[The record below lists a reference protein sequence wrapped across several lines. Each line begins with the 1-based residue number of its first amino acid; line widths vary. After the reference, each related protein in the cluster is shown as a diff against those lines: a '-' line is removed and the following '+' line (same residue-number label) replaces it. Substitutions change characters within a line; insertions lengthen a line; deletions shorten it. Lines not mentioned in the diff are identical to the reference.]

1 MFRTK
6 TFLVNSSKLFG
17 EGLASLLHETQFAI
31 DRQFGGVAELEAAVM
46 GEEPPQLILFVA
58 TSATTPFERD
68 IERLF
73 ALAPEA
79 RVVILANDL
88 YPDRLTKCLG
98 AGADGYLLK
107 DLSSEALL
115 QSLRLVMVGE
125 KVFPTDLAAVIMKG
139 MNGETSRRP
148 AVNAM
153 QGLSERETQ
162 ILQCLV
168 RGDAN
173 KVIASRLN
181 ITEATVKVHLKS
193 ALRKINVAN
202 RTQAAIWA
210 LNNGLVPTPA
220 NGADGH
226 AIAGRA

>member
-1 MFRTK
+1 MTITK
-6 TFLVNSSKLFG
+6 TLLVNSSKLFG
-17 EGLASLLHETQFAI
+17 EGLASLLHDTQFEI
-31 DRQFGGVAELEAAVM
+31 ERQVHDIAEFEATVDPSD
-46 GEEPPQLILFVA
+46 PPELVLFVA
-58 TSATTPFERD
+58 SSATFPFERD
-68 IERLF
+68 IEKLF
-73 ALAPEA
+73 VLVPRARIVVLATDLFPE
-79 RVVILANDL
+79 
-88 YPDRLTKCLG
+88 RLTRCLS

-107 DLSSEALL
+107 DISCEALL

-139 MNGETSRRP
+139 MHNEPMRR
-148 AVNAM
+148 NSSNSI

-173 KVIASRLN
+173 KVIAGRLN

-210 LNNGLVPTPA
+210 LNNGLAA
-220 NGADGH
+220 NGSGVEGMSARG
-226 AIAGRA
+226 

>member
-1 MFRTK
+1 MTMTK
-6 TFLVNSSKLFG
+6 TLLVNSSKLFG
-17 EGLASLLHETQFAI
+17 EGLASLLHDTQFEI
-31 DRQFGGVAELEAAVM
+31 ERQVTDVAEFEAAFDPAY
-46 GEEPPQLILFVA
+46 PPELILFVA
-58 TSATTPFERD
+58 SSAAVPFERD
-68 IERLF
+68 IEKLYAMVPRSRIVVLAGDLF
-73 ALAPEA
+73 
-79 RVVILANDL
+79 
-88 YPDRLTKCLG
+88 PDRLTRCLS

-107 DLSSEALL
+107 DISCEALL

-125 KVFPTDLAAVIMKG
+125 KVFPTDLAAVIMRG
-139 MNGETSRRP
+139 ITSESSRRISP
-148 AVNAM
+148 NSI

-162 ILQCLV
+162 ILRCLV

-210 LNNGLVPTPA
+210 LNNGLVASGGMPEGLA
-220 NGADGH
+220 A
-226 AIAGRA
+226 RS